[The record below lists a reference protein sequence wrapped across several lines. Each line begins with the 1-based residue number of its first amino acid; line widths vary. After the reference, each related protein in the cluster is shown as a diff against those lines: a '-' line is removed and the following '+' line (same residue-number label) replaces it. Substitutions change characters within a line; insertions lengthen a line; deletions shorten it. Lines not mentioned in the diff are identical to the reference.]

1 MLQPFLHPSR
11 DGLRLLVTVFP
22 HLNFRT
28 KTFTATRASSWKGRL
43 CRRVQQSGPEKDCC
57 HGRVDVH
64 CVPYLSTLGSNLGKQ
79 TGRVRPVPSSNAS
92 SPRPVHKKKRKHDT
106 PSDARRHV
114 RCADE
119 QWALL
124 KQVFAVLQRA
134 EVLPH
139 FHFAETMCDRP
150 VWAS

>member
-1 MLQPFLHPSR
+1 
-11 DGLRLLVTVFP
+11 
-22 HLNFRT
+22 
-28 KTFTATRASSWKGRL
+28 
-43 CRRVQQSGPEKDCC
+43 
-57 HGRVDVH
+57 VH
-64 CVPYLSTLGSNLGKQ
+64 CVPYLSMLGSNLGKQ
-79 TGRVRPVPSSNAS
+79 TGRV
-92 SPRPVHKKKRKHDT
+92 RKHDT

-139 FHFAETMCDRP
+139 AHFAETICDRP
-150 VWAS
+150 VWAC